1 MSEQTKEPFDWE
13 PLLKDKDFA
22 NFDDKVASDAAEWVT
37 QDNDWVALANSV
49 KQTPFK
55 NKDTPVGRIMVGLGF
70 FGLVDRKQLR
80 FKYSKVRASKK
91 LFWVTMIR
99 LWLYEREKEDSS
111 LKLEIGELKEVVER
125 DLAFLYEEIPQT
137 MKRKAASADA
147 STAAS
152 SIERRVN
159 TDVSSPDSVIPPDD
173 DDESDTARLVAST
186 PTRSTAGFTAITWI
200 PSSYQTYNG
209 TLVNSVRTERE
220 PKPARKRLKGQ

>member
-55 NKDTPVGRIMVGLGF
+55 NKNTPVGRIMIGLGF
-70 FGLVDRKQLR
+70 FGLVGTKQLQ
-80 FKYSKVRASKK
+80 FEYSKVRASKK

-99 LWLYEREKEDSS
+99 LWLYEREKA
-111 LKLEIGELKEVVER
+111 KLDELKKVVKQKL
-125 DLAFLYEEIPQT
+125 DFLYEEISHNV
-137 MKRKAASADA
+137 KRKAASADA

-152 SIERRVN
+152 SIEESVN
-159 TDVSSPDSVIPPDD
+159 TEVSSPDSVIPPDD
-173 DDESDTARLVAST
+173 VESNTASLADSEAAH
-186 PTRSTAGFTAITWI
+186 SSAGFTAINPN
-200 PSSYQTYNG
+200 PSSSQTGN
-209 TLVNSVRTERE
+209 TLANSVDTEDA
-220 PKPARKRLKGQ
+220 PPQKRLKGE